1 MHTQVLE
8 PAVLVGSDSDGK
20 EVVVVDEKGIVVVG
34 VSKQSVQAYAVY
46 LEQNIV
52 LI

>member
-20 EVVVVDEKGIVVVG
+20 EAVVVDERGTVVVG
-34 VSKQSVQAYAVY
+34 VSRQSVQAYAVY

-52 LI
+52 LT